1 MASSI
6 FGNSGMAQSPVNSIQ
21 QIRTMM
27 QIARGSANPNQT
39 AQYLLS
45 QNPQYNTVINY
56 VRNNG
61 GDPQKAF
68 YQMAKEKGVDPN
80 AILSALK

>member
-1 MASSI
+1 M
-6 FGNSGMAQSPVNSIQ
+6 
-21 QIRTMM
+21 
-27 QIARGSANPNQT
+27 NPNQT

>member
-6 FGNSGMAQSPVNSIQ
+6 FGNSGTDPSPVNSIQ

-27 QIARGSANPNQT
+27 QIANGSANPNQT
-39 AQYLLS
+39 AQMLLS
-45 QNPQYNTVINY
+45 QNPNYNAVINY

-61 GDPQKAF
+61 GDPKKAF

-80 AILSALK
+80 AILNSLR